1 MSITRPIL
9 PTIICVIGGG
19 KMPRGRKKD
28 TRTSQEKL
36 TDLLSEIEN
45 QEALLRELRA
55 KKRAL
60 EKSIED
66 EKKDALF
73 QKIQASGKTIEE
85 LLSVL

>member
-1 MSITRPIL
+1 
-9 PTIICVIGGG
+9 
-19 KMPRGRKKD
+19 MPRGRKKD

-36 TDLLSEIEN
+36 IDLLSEIEN

-85 LLSVL
+85 LLSAL

>member
-1 MSITRPIL
+1 
-9 PTIICVIGGG
+9 
-19 KMPRGRKKD
+19 MPRGRKKD